1 MSTLFEEN
9 RSMKALTLVRRNL
22 RYYWRTNLAVILGVA
37 TAVAVLSGALLVGD
51 SVRASLRDLA
61 LARLGKTEGVVTSAQ
76 FFREQLSSAVPNSA
90 PMIAMQGVVTH
101 EKDGRRAANVS
112 VYGVDQRFWK
122 FNGAVQ
128 NAAPQTAVQRG
139 QGTGGIAEV
148 SAALARE
155 LNASPGD
162 ALLLRVEKPA
172 AIPLESLHGRKE
184 DPGRTIRLSAGAA
197 VSANNAA
204 TGLGEFS
211 LRPTQGDVFAIFV
224 PLRRLQRDLAEQNR
238 VNTLL
243 LASGAFPKETVSLD
257 DLGVKVRALPQIDG
271 FSVESASGIVS
282 DALAED
288 VVKAAGS
295 QATHGVFS
303 YLANSIRIGD
313 REIPYS
319 LVAAVDSL
327 PANQLRTD
335 SIYLNDWAAKD
346 LSAKIGDAVELDY
359 YYWEPSG
366 SLTTRSADFRLAGVL
381 PMTGIAVDRDLTP
394 EYPGITEATSIG
406 DWDPPF
412 PVDLKRVRPRDEDYW
427 KKYRTA
433 PKAFIAL
440 ETGQKLWA
448 SRFGKATSIRVAGTS
463 DANAFAMKLRAAI
476 DPAQLGM
483 VVYAPR
489 EQALQSARGST
500 DFSEY
505 FTYFSVFLVV
515 SALLLAGLFFQL
527 GIEQRLREIGTL
539 RALGF
544 PASRIRQ
551 VFIAEGLALSILG
564 TILGTAGAVGYAA
577 FLMYGLR
584 TWWRGAVGTGLL
596 TLHISADS
604 LAWGA
609 MAGVLISWGC
619 VTITLRTLRRSTARD
634 LLAGQRGLS
643 AVPAR
648 ESRKLRLVGI
658 IAALAG
664 LAMIV
669 GAFAHTIPDAAGF
682 FGAGALLL
690 IAAICFEWARL
701 RSQTGM
707 VRSVVGLGVRNASHR
722 PGRSVLSIALI
733 ASAVFLV
740 VALDA
745 FRRPPVA
752 VSDPK
757 SGAGGFPFIAES
769 QLPLLWDPN
778 TAAGRENLN
787 ITNVRDARFY
797 AFRLRPGD
805 DSSCLNLYEPRT
817 PRVLGARRDFIDLAR
832 FSFTESIGN
841 VKNPWTLLDADQ
853 AEGLI
858 PAIADANSITYV
870 LHKKIG
876 DTVDVNGAKLR
887 LVAAL
892 DDSIFQS
899 ELIISEEN
907 FKRVFRDEQGFRVF
921 LIDGPPAAGPQLEE
935 ALADYGFDVSSTEQ
949 KLAVYH
955 RVENTYLATFQA
967 LGGLGLLL
975 GTLGLG
981 AVLLRNV
988 IERRKELAL
997 LRAVGYRPEDLRLM
1011 VIAENGF
1018 LLIAGT
1024 AIGAVCALIA
1034 VAPAFVQRGGHLPN
1048 PSLALLLLAAPAAG
1062 MAASLA
1068 AVRAVSRAPLL
1079 ETLLAE

>member
-1 MSTLFEEN
+1 MKTSTLI
-9 RSMKALTLVRRNL
+9 RRNL
-22 RYYWRTNLAVILGVA
+22 GYYWRTNLAVILGVA

-51 SVRASLRDLA
+51 SVRESLRDLV
-61 LARLGKTEGVVTSAQ
+61 LGRLGKTEGVVTSAQ
-76 FFREQLSSAVPNSA
+76 FFREQLSSAVPGSA
-90 PMIAMQGVVTH
+90 PMIVMQGIVTH
-101 EKDGRRAANVS
+101 EKDGRRAAHVS
-112 VYGVDQRFWK
+112 VYGVDDRFWK
-122 FNGAVQ
+122 FNDVAVQ
-128 NAAPQTAVQRG
+128 TGVALSAP
-139 QGTGGIAEV
+139 
-148 SAALARE
+148 LARE
-155 LNASPGD
+155 LGAAPGD
-162 ALLLRVEKPA
+162 ALLLRVEKPS
-172 AIPLESLHGRKE
+172 AIPIESLHGRKE
-184 DPGRTIRLSAGAA
+184 DSGRTIRLSTGALLDA
-197 VSANNAA
+197 SQ
-204 TGLGEFS
+204 LGEFS
-211 LRPTQGDVFAIFV
+211 LRPTQGDVLAIFV
-224 PLRRLQRDLAEQNR
+224 PLRRLQRDLAQTNR

-243 LASGAFPKETVSLD
+243 LSSVDLPKDAVTLE

-271 FSVESASGIVS
+271 LSVESDSAIVS
-282 DALAED
+282 DALADD
-288 VVKAAGS
+288 VRKAAGS
-295 QATHGVFS
+295 AAHGVFS

-319 LVAAVDSL
+319 LIAAVDSL
-327 PANQLRTD
+327 PGNELRPD

-346 LSAKIGDAVELDY
+346 LSAKIGDPVTLGY

-366 SLTTRSADFRLAGVL
+366 SLTTRSANFQLAGIL

-440 ETGQKLWA
+440 ETGQKLWG
-448 SRFGKATSIRVAGTS
+448 SRFGKATSIRVVGTS
-463 DANAFAMKLRAAI
+463 DVDGFAKKLRAAI

-483 VVYAPR
+483 MVYAPR
-489 EQALQSARGST
+489 EQALLSAGGST

-539 RALGF
+539 RAVGF
-544 PASRIRQ
+544 PAARIRQ
-551 VFIAEGLALSILG
+551 VFVAEGLVLSVLG
-564 TILGTAGAVGYAA
+564 TILGTFGAVAYAA

-584 TWWRGAVGTGLL
+584 TWWRGAVGTSLL
-596 TLHISADS
+596 KLHISAES
-604 LAWGA
+604 LGWGGIGGVAIAW
-609 MAGVLISWGC
+609 LC
-619 VTITLRTLRRSTARD
+619 VILTLRSFAKSTARD
-634 LLAGQRGLS
+634 LLAGQRTVS

-648 ESRKLRLVGI
+648 GSRMLRVVGM

-664 LAMIV
+664 LAMIA
-669 GAFAHTIPDAAGF
+669 GAFARAVPDAAGF

-690 IAAICFEWARL
+690 IATICFEWARL
-701 RSQTGM
+701 RSQTGT
-707 VRSVVGLGVRNASHR
+707 VKSVVGLGVRNASHR

-745 FRRPPVA
+745 FRRPPVT

-769 QLPLLWDPN
+769 QLPVLWDPN

-787 ITNVRDARFY
+787 IANITSARFY
-797 AFRLRPGD
+797 SFRLRPGD

-817 PRVLGARRDFIDLAR
+817 PRVLGASQGFIDLGR
-832 FSFTESIGN
+832 FAFTESIGN
-841 VKNPWTLLDADQ
+841 VKNPWTLLDGPGGDAD
-853 AEGLI
+853 GSI

-876 DTVDVNGAKLR
+876 DIIDVNGAKLQ

-907 FKRVFRDEQGFRVF
+907 FKRVFPEEQGFRVF
-921 LIDGPPAAGPQLEE
+921 LIDGPPEMGPQLEE
-935 ALADYGFDVSSTEQ
+935 GLADYGFDVTSTEQ
-949 KLAVYH
+949 KLAGYH
-955 RVENTYLATFQA
+955 RVENTYLSTFQA

-988 IERRKELAL
+988 MERRKELAL
-997 LRAVGYRPEDLRLM
+997 LRAVGYRPEHLRLM

-1024 AIGAVCALIA
+1024 AIGAVCAFIA
-1034 VAPAFVQRGGHLPN
+1034 VAPAFLERGGHLPN

-1062 MAASLA
+1062 MTASLA
-1068 AVRAVSRAPLL
+1068 AVRAVSKAPLL
-1079 ETLLAE
+1079 ETLRAE